1 MTPKAASLFLRL
13 LEERELLIEPLN
25 EVIKVHPD
33 VLFVADQNTGIGYTG
48 TSRQDNAL
56 VDRFNIKLE
65 FHYDTKIE
73 SKFIKS
79 PTLLKFAE
87 DIRTA
92 SAISDEFSVP
102 MSTRILKNFQDN
114 AVGLGF
120 DFAVENLLNNFPS
133 VDGERDAIKM
143 RIDAE
148 RDTIIAELVK

>member
-1 MTPKAASLFLRL
+1 
-13 LEERELLIEPLN
+13 
-25 EVIKVHPD
+25 
-33 VLFVADQNTGIGYTG
+33 
-48 TSRQDNAL
+48 
-56 VDRFNIKLE
+56 
-65 FHYDTKIE
+65 
-73 SKFIKS
+73 
-79 PTLLKFAE
+79 
-87 DIRTA
+87 
-92 SAISDEFSVP
+92 